1 MFHSITGSVTG
12 HDFPHV
18 YLSTHGIE
26 WEVEVSAATFQSV
39 IAADRDTQY
48 RLFIYLH
55 SREDILKLYGFSAL
69 QERHAFLELISVS
82 GIGPRQA
89 LKILSGT
96 TPDELGRSLEEE
108 DVAMLTRIPGLG
120 KKTAQRL
127 ILQLKGHLVTET
139 SDAGGSAS
147 KSKSL
152 RGELIEALS
161 EMGFDPRS
169 AGDALDAVAVEL
181 GVDQNNLDPSNEQE
195 LFRLAIVQ
203 LSRK

>member
-1 MFHSITGSVTG
+1 MFHSITGLVTG

-18 YLSTHGIE
+18 FLSTHGIE
-26 WEVEVSAATFQSV
+26 WEVEVSATTFQSV
-39 IAADRDTQY
+39 IAAGRDIQY

-55 SREDILKLYGFSAL
+55 SREDILKMYGFSTL

-96 TPDELGRSLEEE
+96 TPEELGRSLDKE
-108 DVAMLTRIPGLG
+108 DVSMLTRIPGLG
-120 KKTAQRL
+120 TKTAQRL
-127 ILQLKGHLVTET
+127 ILQLKGHLVTQTDGAGSVST
-139 SDAGGSAS
+139 SQ
-147 KSKSL
+147 SL

-169 AGDALDAVAVEL
+169 AGDALDTVAGEL
-181 GVDQNNLDPSNEQE
+181 GIDQKDLDPSKEQE
-195 LFRLAIVQ
+195 LFRQAIVQ